1 MGVTEGAM
9 TVDAMAQARLSK
21 TPEDIGLAA
30 RNRRFN
36 LREPLSRDWHGGRA
50 FHTAFFNALSLSF
63 PSGEKFFVDS
73 VKHYLPRI
81 DDPKLKR
88 DAAAFVQQ
96 EYVHRREHHRYN
108 KMLAEMRGFELET
121 LESLYNREIER
132 ANREPP
138 IARLAATVVL
148 EHITA
153 MFAAGSMRNSR
164 WMDGAHPAMADL
176 WQWHAIEETEHKSVA
191 YDVFLAIG
199 GDRKLLRHVMRIVR
213 IRFPFNV
220 FRSIV
225 QMRRMEGKPVC
236 SWSFWRE
243 GYAFLLGREG
253 VIRDIRADFRMF
265 FRDDFHP
272 WMIDNRELLRQTI
285 EAQGSQLVPK
295 TGRSNDCAP
304 GTVDFR

>member
-1 MGVTEGAM
+1 M

-108 KMLAEMRGFELET
+108 QMLAEMRGFELET

>member
-1 MGVTEGAM
+1 MLANIGATERVT
-9 TVDAMAQARLSK
+9 TVYVMAQAGLSR
-21 TPEDIGLAA
+21 TPEDIGLEA
-30 RNRRFN
+30 RNRRFD
-36 LREPLSRDWHGGRA
+36 LREPLSGDWHGGRA
-50 FHTAFFNALSLSF
+50 FQTAFFNALSLSF

-81 DDPKLKR
+81 DDPQLQS

-96 EYVHRREHHRYN
+96 EYIHRREHHRYN
-108 KMLAEMRGFELET
+108 QMMAEVRGLELEK

-132 ANREPP
+132 ANKEPP

-191 YDVFLAIG
+191 YDVYLAIG
-199 GDRKLLRHVMRIVR
+199 GDRKLLRQVMRIVR

-225 QMRRMEGKPVC
+225 QIRRMEGKPVF

-243 GYAFLLGREG
+243 GYAFLFGREG
-253 VIRDIRADFRMF
+253 VVRDIRPEFRMF

-272 WMIDNRELLRQTI
+272 WMIDNRELLRETI
-285 EAQGSQLVPK
+285 EAQG
-295 TGRSNDCAP
+295 
-304 GTVDFR
+304 